1 MRRALTDFFTACGY
15 HTVWEVPASTVSA
28 AARDVAALL
37 DDAEQ
42 LHTHSA
48 YEELCIRCA
57 REFVVDYAAESDT
70 DSDALEAVTRQVVAQ
85 VMEKFGLTAGQPH
98 AGLAFVCEHQ
108 AAAVLE
114 RVERPYLAAVAIRT
128 LRIYEPDDPFGIC
141 EPMHAWCTQ
150 WEDEPGNRAA
160 IDATITTALS
170 EFLTRN
176 GRHRT

>member
-1 MRRALTDFFTACGY
+1 M
-15 HTVWEVPASTVSA
+15 
-28 AARDVAALL
+28 AALL
-37 DDAEQ
+37 DDAEK
-42 LHTHSA
+42 LRTRSA

-57 REFVVDYAAESDT
+57 RQFVVDYAAGSDT
-70 DSDALEAVTRQVVAQ
+70 DLDTLETATRQVVAQ

-108 AAAVLE
+108 AVAVLE

-150 WEDEPGNRAA
+150 WEDEPDNRAA
-160 IDATITTALS
+160 IDAAITTALS

-176 GRHRT
+176 PPDRSS